1 MILGIFKVIVVR
13 ECKLF
18 FEFIVIVG
26 GGGGIRSFLKEWNRL
41 KFGNFGILIV
51 EQFKVS
57 CLFIF
62 LINCRV
68 KNIIKVVKFVK
79 GWLLQYFQFG
89 SSFLGFLNDIVFVE
103 FQMLFLVGGF
113 IQIVSLLFSKIEDF
127 FNFFDCWMMGWGRIF
142 GSNLY

>member
-18 FEFIVIVG
+18 FELIVIG
-26 GGGGIRSFLKEWNRL
+26 GGVLEWNRL

-62 LINCRV
+62 LINNCRV
-68 KNIIKVVKFVK
+68 KYIIKVVKFVK

>member
-18 FEFIVIVG
+18 FELIVIG
-26 GGGGIRSFLKEWNRL
+26 GGGVLEWNRL

-62 LINCRV
+62 LINNCRV
-68 KNIIKVVKFVK
+68 KYIIKVVKFVK

>member
-18 FEFIVIVG
+18 FELIVIG
-26 GGGGIRSFLKEWNRL
+26 GGGVLEWNRL

-68 KNIIKVVKFVK
+68 KYIIRFVKFVK

-127 FNFFDCWMMGWGRIF
+127 FNFFDCWLMGWGRIF